1 MASLG
6 PQTMASN
13 DAGLVL
19 PHDALHKILLPVPAR
34 PLCRFRAVCKSWRS
48 LLSDDPPLAAAHAA
62 RHPLFAIAVAGGS
75 HGEGKRCAHA
85 PPPPEAL
92 GFRGWEGSSPDCFRG
107 VRGRR
112 LDRRRRRAAG
122 GGAGGE
128 GAAGRGGG
136 GRRLGRRRRRGSKI
150 ASGGRRAAAEPA
162 EAAGAGGGGGGGGGG
177 PHVGRCALIG
187 GAADDGVS
195 TSASHGE
202 AAEVNILDTSG
213 HVVKRVSA
221 GASALLRQML
231 PHLGLIL
238 TRHLVAVE
246 GAYRALCVINPATGT
261 VSLLPDD
268 GGHFYSSFVFGR
280 VASSTKGN
288 DGGEYK
294 VLSLSHHVT
303 QVCNVLAVDGNGA
316 YHGTWRIVPTNPPV
330 RIDKFHRETVVA
342 KGVVYHLVDSANNDG
357 WTMAV
362 FDLAAEEWRPALVQG
377 PVAEPSIGGNVW
389 RNSLAEVNGR
399 LAAVSSTVSTMD
411 IWLLMGSGE
420 QAMWRKRCRI
430 LTSSIQRPHGLFP
443 DVEPLWA
450 LDDGRVALWVTS
462 CRARVASGLW
472 MYDPRTETCTE
483 VAAVENFLK
492 VGVGVYTG
500 NLLQLPQ
507 RAHDK

>member
-13 DAGLVL
+13 DAGVFL
-19 PHDALHKILLPVPAR
+19 PRDALYEILLRVLAR

-48 LLSDDPPLAAAHAA
+48 LLSDDPQFAAAHAA
-62 RHPLFAIAVAGGS
+62 RHPLFAVAVAGGS
-75 HGEGKRCAHA
+75 HGE
-85 PPPPEAL
+85 
-92 GFRGWEGSSPDCFRG
+92 
-107 VRGRR
+107 
-112 LDRRRRRAAG
+112 
-122 GGAGGE
+122 
-128 GAAGRGGG
+128 
-136 GRRLGRRRRRGSKI
+136 
-150 ASGGRRAAAEPA
+150 AAE
-162 EAAGAGGGGGGGGGG
+162 
-177 PHVGRCALIG
+177 I
-187 GAADDGVS
+187 D
-195 TSASHGE
+195 
-202 AAEVNILDTSG
+202 ILDTSG

-238 TRHLVAVE
+238 TSHLVAVE
-246 GAYRALCVINPATGT
+246 GAYRALRVINLATGT

-268 GGHFYSSFVFGR
+268 GGRFYSSFVFGR

-288 DGGEYK
+288 DDAKYK

-303 QVCNVLAVDGNGA
+303 QVLTVDGNGTSQS
-316 YHGTWRIVPTNPPV
+316 HGAWRIVRTNPPV

-342 KGVVYHLVDSANNDG
+342 KGVVYHLVDNNASDG
-357 WTMAV
+357 WTMAA

-472 MYDPRTETCTE
+472 MYDPMTETCTE
-483 VAAVENFLK
+483 VAAMENFLK

-507 RAHDK
+507 RAHNK